1 MIEFMELQSYN
12 KLKVIKLSLKYD
24 ELSIKFS
31 REASDSV
38 PYVKIGLLSKEIFF
52 KLVFKRIA
60 DKLTA

>member
-1 MIEFMELQSYN
+1 MNFN
-12 KLKVIKLSLKYD
+12 
-24 ELSIKFS
+24 SIKFS